1 MCYKKESDFLYEGKG
16 SSEMRTAR
24 LLLLLAC
31 SIPYTIITQLLLG
44 PSVAAGLE
52 VQGHRMSI
60 Q

>member
-1 MCYKKESDFLYEGKG
+1 MFEGKG

-24 LLLLLAC
+24 LLLLLAF
-31 SIPYTIITQLLLG
+31 SIPYTIITQLLQG